1 MILLD
6 KKEYYKASEPLQQV
20 EINHLFADAVVLG
33 HVDGRIYVDNTIKP
47 DAFYI
52 EHPYGMSLLFGSTTN
67 ESFNKWLIQHA
78 LNIHKIRNR
87 FEWLQ
92 AFPKAWNEYIASE
105 WSKHLIKQK
114 DNEAGMQDDK
124 IEENTRVNFRFNKA
138 IYLEF
143 KHKYIQADVAVVTTD
158 RQMFESMQGSVVP
171 ARFWNNADDFLEKAV
186 AFSVMDNGSTV
197 ACTAFSAFVI
207 GNQLE
212 IGIETSDNYRGKGYA
227 ASACSAL
234 IDYCLANS
242 YEPVWGCKLENKASY
257 LLAQK
262 LGFEP
267 TVYWPFFRLLK

>member
-6 KKEYYKASEPLQQV
+6 KKEYYKALEPLQQV

-33 HVDGRIYVDNTIKP
+33 HVVGRIYVDNRIKP
-47 DAFYI
+47 AAFYI
-52 EHPYGMSLLFGSTTN
+52 EHPYGMSLLFGNTTN
-67 ESFNKWLIQHA
+67 ELFNKWLIHHA
-78 LNIHKIRNR
+78 LNTHKTRNR

-114 DNEAGMQDDK
+114 DNETGIYDDK

-138 IYLEF
+138 KYLEF
-143 KHKYIQADVAVVTTD
+143 KSKHIRNNIPIFPTD

-186 AFSVMDNGSTV
+186 AFSVMDDGSTV

>member
-6 KKEYYKASEPLQQV
+6 KKEYYKALEPLQQV

-33 HVDGRIYVDNTIKP
+33 HVVGRIYVDNRIKP
-47 DAFYI
+47 AAFYI
-52 EHPYGMSLLFGSTTN
+52 EHPYGMSLLFGNTTN
-67 ESFNKWLIQHA
+67 ELFNKWLIHHA
-78 LNIHKIRNR
+78 LNTHKTRNR

-267 TVYWPFFRLLK
+267 TVYWPFFKLLK

>member
-33 HVDGRIYVDNTIKP
+33 HIDGRIYVDNTLKP
-47 DAFYI
+47 EVFYV
-52 EHPYGMSLLFGSTTN
+52 EHPYGMSLLFGRTTN
-67 ESFNKWLIQHA
+67 ELFNKWLIQHA

-92 AFPKAWNEYIASE
+92 AFPNAWNELIATE
-105 WSKHLIKQK
+105 WANHLIKQK
-114 DNEAGMQDDK
+114 DNEIRIHDDK
-124 IEENTRVNFRFNKA
+124 IKENTRVNFRFNKA
-138 IYLEF
+138 NYLEF
-143 KHKYIQADVAVVTTD
+143 KSKHIRDNVPVFPTD

-171 ARFWNNADDFLEKAV
+171 ARFWNNANDFLEKAV
-186 AFSVMDNGSTV
+186 AFSVMDGSTV
-197 ACTAFSAFVI
+197 ASTAFSAFVI

-227 ASACSAL
+227 ANTCSAL
-234 IDYCLANS
+234 IDYCLENG
-242 YEPVWGCKLENKASY
+242 YEPVWGCKLENKASH

>member
-67 ESFNKWLIQHA
+67 ESFNKGLIQLA

-267 TVYWPFFRLLK
+267 TVYWPFFKLLK